1 MNRVQ
6 HFPLVLFAALMGLLG
21 FILALRL
28 ALAAAGISPT
38 LSLWLDLGLLLPIS
52 GLFLLFLGLF
62 IGKILFFRAEW
73 QKDLQHPVRLNFL
86 AAISINLSLL
96 ALLYLHYA
104 PLLAKVLWISAAGLH
119 FLITLYIVS
128 AWMQRSSLEL
138 PQMTPAWFIPA
149 VGNIVMPL
157 AGVPLGFVELSWFF
171 FSVGLIFWLVLLT
184 IVMQRIF
191 FHPPLPERL
200 APTLLIWLAPP
211 SIGFLSYEMLQG
223 GQLDVLARI
232 LYYVGLFMAA
242 LFMFQINYF
251 RKLSF
256 AMSWWA
262 YSFPVAAL
270 TNATFHFAKVSAGS
284 SAIFFTVLAWGLFG
298 LLAVIIALLLYKT
311 FHLWMKNAL
320 FVAE

>member
-21 FILALRL
+21 FILDFRLVLRL
-28 ALAAAGISPT
+28 AEVDTALET
-38 LSLWLDLGLLLPIS
+38 WLVLGLLLPVTA
-52 GLFLLFLGLF
+52 LFVIFLGLF
-62 IGKILFFRAEW
+62 IGKLLFFKEEL

-86 AAISINLSLL
+86 AAISISLSLL
-96 ALLYLHYA
+96 GLLYLDYA
-104 PLLAKVLWISAAGLH
+104 TPLAKILWLSSAALH
-119 FLITLYIVS
+119 FLFTLYIIS
-128 AWMQRSSLEL
+128 TWMHRSSLEL

-157 AGVPLGFVELSWFF
+157 AGVSLGFVELSWFF
-171 FSVGLIFWLVLLT
+171 FSVGLLFWLILLT

-191 FHPPLPERL
+191 FHPPLPDRL

-211 SIGFLSYEMLQG
+211 AVGFLSYEMLQG
-223 GQLDVLARI
+223 GHLDAFARL

-242 LFMFQINYF
+242 LFIFQINYF

-256 AMSWWA
+256 AMSWWG

-270 TNATFHFAKVSAGS
+270 TNATFHFAKSMTGS
-284 SAIFFTVLAWGLFG
+284 SAVFFNGLGWGLFA
-298 LLAVIIALLLYKT
+298 LLTVIIVLLLYKT
-311 FHLWMKNAL
+311 LQLWMKNAL

>member
-21 FILALRL
+21 FILAFRL
-28 ALAAAGISPT
+28 VLQATGIAPT
-38 LSLWLDLGLLLPIS
+38 VENWLVLGLLLPVTA
-52 GLFLLFLGLF
+52 LFVIFLGLF
-62 IGKILFFRAEW
+62 IGKMLFFKTEW
-73 QKDLQHPVRLNFL
+73 QKDLQHPVRLNFS
-86 AAISINLSLL
+86 ATISINLSLL
-96 ALLYLHYA
+96 ALLYLHYS
-104 PLLAKVLWISAAGLH
+104 PLLAKVLWISAAALH
-119 FLITLYIVS
+119 FVISLYIIS
-128 AWMQRSSLEL
+128 AWMHRSGMEL

-171 FSVGLIFWLVLLT
+171 FSVGLLFWLVLLT

-191 FHPPLPERL
+191 FHPPLPDRL

-211 SIGFLSYEMLQG
+211 AVGFLSYEMLQG
-223 GQLDVLARI
+223 GHLDALARI

-242 LFMFQINYF
+242 LFIFQINYF

-270 TNATFHFAKVSAGS
+270 TNATFHFAKVMTGGSAV
-284 SAIFFTVLAWGLFG
+284 FFLGLAWGLFAV
-298 LLAVIIALLLYKT
+298 LAVIIALLLYKT
-311 FHLWMKNAL
+311 LHLWMKNGL